1 MKKTRILA
9 MLMAAVLLFAAIPMT
24 VGAAPKNS
32 SIVKETV
39 EFDGTYAVSDSY
51 FAIGTSLYDNGGNKL
66 YTLENEDE
74 VIYTLTDNC
83 FITLEGSAVDIDDF
97 DNLEYSFNL
106 YSIEDGK
113 VTFKSAFE
121 NYPLVM
127 PYNGWDYT
135 SVIHV
140 DLSGIL
146 DSDFEDFDDVPL
158 YGYDILDSYGNV
170 IYSDKDQVAAEPV
183 GNGLFAV
190 SHTSI
195 FAPQNL
201 IKVTDSGVAVVPQDF
216 VTYFATESGDTAVMD
231 FEYRM
236 GIINS
241 DGKIIVPAEYVD
253 VVSCGD
259 YYIAYVED
267 EDDPF
272 AYAESHV
279 YSKGRC
285 IFKYDGNVTY
295 FNGKIAVVT
304 VTTNTAEFGEVETG
318 AIITVSETPEVIYEG
333 DNIWAEGGYVVS
345 ENVGITNEGVA
356 IFDLDGNLIIENA
369 DWWDFHCAD
378 LKNGSFIVTDYSIC
392 ETYRVDSTLSRVETL
407 EFLKYYEESYD
418 NVTVRYTGLEPGT
431 YCLEY
436 KGEAITLHHEMF
448 DSRITLDGCEVYL
461 FMDGLEDFD
470 AELTYTAYIVSGI
483 KSPFNDMSESHW
495 AMPYVNFCF
504 ETGIMNGTGGGNF
517 SPDMEVSRAQVVTTL
532 WRLAGSPAPEGDC
545 DFVDVADGQWY
556 TDAVVWAAQCGITT
570 GVGGNS
576 FAPDRAVTR
585 GEVAAIIYRFAEAMG
600 EDTDGRTDL
609 SAFVDTSELADWN
622 RDAFAWCAECGIITG
637 KTGARL
643 APNDTLTRAELA
655 AILCRY

>member
-24 VGAAPKNS
+24 VSAAPENS
-32 SIVKETV
+32 SIVTETV

-51 FAIGTSLYDNGGNKL
+51 FAIGTSLYDNDGNKL
-66 YTLENEDE
+66 YTLESEDE
-74 VIYTLTDNC
+74 IIYTLTDNC
-83 FITLEGSAVDIDDF
+83 FITGSGE
-97 DNLEYSFNL
+97 EYSESFGLNFNL
-106 YSIEDGK
+106 YSIVDGK
-113 VTFKSAFE
+113 VTFKSAYE
-121 NYPLVM
+121 NYPFVLQ
-127 PYNGWDYT
+127 YNGWDYT
-135 SVIHV
+135 AVLHV
-140 DLSGIL
+140 DFSKIL
-146 DSDFEDFDDVPL
+146 DANLETFEDFPI
-158 YGYDILDSYGNV
+158 YGYDIIDSRGEV
-170 IYSDKDQVAAEPV
+170 IYSKDGCIVAEPV
-183 GNGLFAV
+183 GNGVFALSEFKSDGITYSV
-190 SHTSI
+190 LT
-195 FAPQNL
+195 
-201 IKVTDSGVAVVPQDF
+201 VTENGVKTRAYDFESCSATELGDLAVVGHDF
-216 VTYFATESGDTAVMD
+216 S
-231 FEYRM
+231 M
-236 GIINS
+236 GVIS
-241 DGKIIVPAEYVD
+241 FDGKTIVPVKYAD
-253 VVSCGD
+253 VVDCAD
-259 YYIAYVED
+259 NYYIAYVED
-267 EDDPF
+267 EDDWF
-272 AYAESHV
+272 SYAESYV
-279 YSKGRC
+279 YDRSGKQV
-285 IFKYDGNVTY
+285 FKYDGNVTY

-304 VTTNTAEFGEVETG
+304 VKTNTAEFGEVETG

-356 IFDLDGNLIIENA
+356 IFDLEGNLIIENA
-369 DWWDFHCAD
+369 DWDFHCAD
-378 LKNGSFIVTDYSIC
+378 LKNGSFVVTDYSIC

-600 EDTDGRTDL
+600 EDTDGRADL
-609 SAFVDTSELADWN
+609 STFVDTSELADWN

-655 AILCRY
+655 AILTRY